1 MEGQKMLF
9 SRMFIP
15 TMKEDPKEAEVVS
28 HKLMLRAAF
37 IKRLSSGIYTWLPL
51 GLKSLRKVEQ
61 IIREEMNR
69 TGAQEI
75 LMPFVQPKE
84 LWVESGRWDFYGK
97 ELLRL
102 KDRNEREL
110 CLAPTHEEVITDL
123 VRKEVR
129 SYRELPL
136 TLYQIQTKFRDEIR
150 PRFGVMRSRE
160 FMMKDGYSFDT
171 DEQGAEK
178 SYMAMFQAYE
188 NIFRRCGLQFRAVE
202 ADTGEIG
209 GKFSHEFMVLAD
221 TGEDVIISC
230 DTCGYAANLERAEV
244 GDPAEAAHEKT
255 GGKSGVY
262 KKVAT
267 PGKRRVEEVAEF
279 LGVPPR
285 KLVKTLLF
293 NTDKGTVGVLVA
305 GDREINPIKLKNEFS
320 FAFVELTDERTIE
333 ETTGGPLGFSGPL
346 GLSIPLFADKD
357 VRTMDDFVVGGN
369 EKDVHITGV
378 NASDFKVEGYFDLKV
393 AAPQDPCPR
402 CAGRLTSTRGIE
414 VGHIFKLGTKYS
426 AAMNATFLDQAG
438 QDRLMVMGC
447 YGIGVGRT
455 VAAAIEQNHDA
466 YGMALPFAIAPFE
479 VEVLPVNASHAES
492 MEIAQT
498 VYETLK
504 DKGVDT
510 ILDDRDERPGVKF
523 KDGDLIGVPLR
534 VTIGERA
541 LKEGNVEIKMR
552 TRKEPELVRK
562 EEVLGRVM
570 EHVESA
576 RGR

>member
-1 MEGQKMLF
+1 MLF

-37 IKRLSSGIYTWLPL
+37 IRRLSSGIYTWLPL

-61 IIREEMNR
+61 IIREEMNK

-84 LWVESGRWDFYGK
+84 LWVESGRWEFYGK
-97 ELLRL
+97 ELLRVR
-102 KDRNEREL
+102 DRNEREL

-160 FMMKDGYSFDT
+160 FMMKDAYSFDT

-178 SYMAMFQAYE
+178 SYAAMYRAYE

-221 TGEDVIISC
+221 TGEDIIISC

-244 GDPAEAAHEKT
+244 GDSPDAA
-255 GGKSGVY
+255 GGKSGAY
-262 KKVAT
+262 KRVAT

-279 LGVPPR
+279 LGVPAG

-293 NTDKGTVGVLVA
+293 NTDRGTVGALVA
-305 GDREINPIKLKNEFS
+305 GDREINPVKLKNEFS
-320 FAFVELTDERTIE
+320 FAFVELADERTIE
-333 ETTGGPLGFSGPL
+333 EKTGGPLGFSGPL
-346 GLSIPLFADKD
+346 GLGIPLYADKD
-357 VRTMDDFVVGGN
+357 VRTMEDFVVGGN
-369 EKDVHITGV
+369 EKDVHIVGV
-378 NASDFKVEGYFDLKV
+378 NAGDFKVEGYFDLKV
-393 AAPQDPCPR
+393 ASPGDPCPR
-402 CAGRLTSTRGIE
+402 CAGRLTSTKGIE

-426 AAMNATFLDQAG
+426 SAMNATFLDQEG

-455 VAAAIEQNHDA
+455 VAAAIEQNHDVN
-466 YGMALPFAIAPFE
+466 GMALPFAIAPFE
-479 VEVLPVNASHAES
+479 VEVLPVNTSHAES

-498 VYETLK
+498 VYQALR

-523 KDGDLIGVPLR
+523 KDCDLIGMPLR

-541 LKEGNVEIKMR
+541 LKEGNVEIKTR
-552 TRKEPELVRK
+552 TRKEPDLVRK
-562 EEVLGRVM
+562 EEVVARVM
-570 EHVESA
+570 ERVESA
-576 RGR
+576 RGG